1 MREFFRNNVAFYGTI
16 FVFAIFLQ
24 WVVAYAYEED
34 LRKADAAVKKI
45 QDLYQEH
52 YTQGVPPEVIN
63 SDLNILQK
71 RIVDGY
77 AALRD
82 QISFQAREDY
92 RIDPETSYPG
102 LVYQEKIKLFY
113 DKNRVRMDQLEGNF
127 NAAFTTGGQ
136 LDLNAE
142 RANELLLQASIV
154 EELLERLEL
163 STTLPIIDSFSA
175 GSPRVESGHSLSKPI
190 KKANRFPFVIEM
202 KATLKELDQFFAGL
216 RAGNGYF
223 FLEDFELQ
231 QANDLAKWG
240 EKIDCRVSLSAI
252 GMEID
257 TAEFPVTA
265 NPPDWAS
272 RAGIR

>member
-1 MREFFRNNVAFYGTI
+1 MREFFRNNIAFYGAI
-16 FVFAIFLQ
+16 LLFAIFLQ

-34 LRKADAAVKKI
+34 LRKADAGVKKFET
-45 QDLYQEH
+45 LYQEH
-52 YTQGVPPEVIN
+52 YTQGVPPTIIN
-63 SDLNILQK
+63 QDLNVLQK

-92 RIDPETSYPG
+92 RIDPKASYPG
-102 LVYQEKIKLFY
+102 LVYQEKLKLFHE
-113 DKNRVRMDQLEGNF
+113 KNKARMEQLTGKLNTSFSSGN
-127 NAAFTTGGQ
+127 Q

-163 STTLPIIDSFSA
+163 SQTLALIDSFSA
-175 GSPRVESGHSLSKPI
+175 TMPRTESGQLLSKPI
-190 KKANRFPFVIEM
+190 KKANRYPFVLELN
-202 KATLKELDQFFAGL
+202 ATLHELDQLFAGL

-223 FLEDFELQ
+223 FLEDLEMQ
-231 QANDLAKWG
+231 QGNDLAKWG
-240 EKIDCRVSLSAI
+240 DKIECRIVLSAI

-257 TAEFPVTA
+257 SAEFPSTP

-272 RAGIR
+272 RAGLR